1 MHSPSPATA
10 VRQES
15 CKSMGCVFYLN
26 SRDRERMREG
36 RGREGERD
44 GTRRKFA
51 ISKYFSEKGSAW
63 WGGGEGG
70 GRGKLE
76 GWRDLNPI
84 ASSSH
89 PGAIVILI
97 RLFVIS
103 PPLIRPN
110 SPCLHNASLSPFS
123 PLSPRSSSPYLSFS
137 YRLVGLIKTMS
148 DWRQSAQTDWS
159 AYNFCRFKSKKI
171 TLYPIRR
178 MTALLVPLA
187 PPENVHFLDLAN

>member
-1 MHSPSPATA
+1 
-10 VRQES
+10 
-15 CKSMGCVFYLN
+15 
-26 SRDRERMREG
+26 MR
-36 RGREGERD
+36 
-44 GTRRKFA
+44 
-51 ISKYFSEKGSAW
+51 
-63 WGGGEGG
+63 GGEGG
-70 GRGKLE
+70 GGRGELE
-76 GWRDLNPI
+76 GRRDLNPI

-110 SPCLHNASLSPFS
+110 SPCFHNASLSPFS
-123 PLSPRSSSPYLSFS
+123 FLSSGSPLPLSLFLS
-137 YRLVGLIKTMS
+137 RLVGLIKTMS

-171 TLYPIRR
+171 TLYPTRR

-187 PPENVHFLDLAN
+187 SPENVHFLDLAN